1 MKIGKIPE
9 AVLKRSVFKQ
19 IRHRREEVLV
29 RPGIG
34 LDCSMLELG
43 PEEICVL
50 STDPITGTIED
61 IGALA
66 VHVTANDVACS
77 GADVIGIMISILLP
91 YPTSEVDLKVL
102 IRDMEAEC
110 EKLNIEIL
118 GGHTECTKAVNQPIV
133 TVTGVGKMKKDQ
145 VMSTKKIK
153 AGQEIVMT
161 KYAGLEGTAILA
173 NAKEEKLRTRYAS
186 TFLEE
191 AKGFIKDISIL
202 PEANICKQMK
212 VTAMHDVTEGGLY
225 GALWELGA
233 SANLGLEVN
242 LDQIPMRQET
252 IEICE
257 FFDLNPYQLISSGS
271 LLIVTEEA
279 NHVVAELEKNGIKA
293 TVIGKMI
300 EGNDRVVYNEEERR
314 FLAPAKADELY
325 KAMMEE

>member
-1 MKIGKIPE
+1 MKIGKVPE
-9 AVLKRSVFKQ
+9 AVLKRSIFKQ

-34 LDCSMLELG
+34 LDCSMIELG
-43 PEEICVL
+43 QDEICVL
-50 STDPITGTIED
+50 STDPITGTLQD

-77 GADVIGIMISILLP
+77 GAEVIGIMVSILLP
-91 YPTSEVDLKVL
+91 YPTSEMDLKVL
-102 IRDMEAEC
+102 IHDMEAEC
-110 EKLNIEIL
+110 EKLHIEIL

-133 TVTGVGKMKKDQ
+133 TVTGVGKMKKDRMMLAKRIQ
-145 VMSTKKIK
+145 P
-153 AGQEIVMT
+153 GQEIVMT
-161 KYAGLEGTAILA
+161 KWAGLEGTAILA
-173 NAKEEKLRTRYAS
+173 HAKEKELRTRYAA

-191 AKGFIKDISIL
+191 AKGFLNEVSIL
-202 PEANICKQMK
+202 KEARICNQMK
-212 VTAMHDVTEGGLY
+212 VTAMHDVTEGGIY

-233 SANLGLEVN
+233 SAKLGLEVD
-242 LDQIPMRQET
+242 LDKIPLKQET

-257 FFDLNPYQLISSGS
+257 FYDLNPYHLISSGS

-279 NHVVAELEKNGIKA
+279 NHVVSELEKNGIKA

-314 FLAPAKADELY
+314 FLAPAKSDELY
-325 KAMMEE
+325 KVMME